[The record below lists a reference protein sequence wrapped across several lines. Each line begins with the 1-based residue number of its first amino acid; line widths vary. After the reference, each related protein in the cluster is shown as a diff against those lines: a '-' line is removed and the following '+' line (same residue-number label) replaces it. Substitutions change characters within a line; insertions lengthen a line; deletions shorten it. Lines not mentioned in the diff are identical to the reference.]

1 VDSFLAM
8 NKKKTV
14 LTIFFVFLILFL
26 ISLLIK
32 IPQNKKNEDYVKV
45 GILQSLTGKF
55 AYFEIPIYNTI
66 LFTINN
72 FNKTNS
78 LLEKKFKLL
87 LRILDQYPM
96 SMKSNLNI

>member
-45 GILQSLTGKF
+45 GILKF
-55 AYFEIPIYNTI
+55 P
-66 LFTINN
+66 FTTQFYLPLITLI
-72 FNKTNS
+72 K
-78 LLEKKFKLL
+78 
-87 LRILDQYPM
+87 RILY
-96 SMKSNLNI
+96 